1 MVIFKND
8 RQFLIIMKNSGFS
21 ILYFLTGIIYIILQ
35 PSLTFLGGLIT
46 KALIIPLLM
55 ALFLVNLNPLKNR
68 LHLFMLAGLFFSW
81 AGDLTLEFS
90 QDNSNMFIAGLIC
103 FLLTH
108 VMYFTVFLNTPGKNC
123 ILSSRIY
130 LLLPVI
136 IYGVTLVYFLY
147 DDLADMRLPVIFYAI
162 VLLTMLSGAINR
174 IEKVGQKSY
183 WLVLSGAILFVISDS
198 AIAINK
204 FSVHFASSG
213 VFIMS
218 TYIVAQYLILAG
230 YINQFR
236 KGLTI
241 R

>member
-1 MVIFKND
+1 
-8 RQFLIIMKNSGFS
+8 
-21 ILYFLTGIIYIILQ
+21 
-35 PSLTFLGGLIT
+35 
-46 KALIIPLLM
+46 
-55 ALFLVNLNPLKNR
+55 
-68 LHLFMLAGLFFSW
+68 
-81 AGDLTLEFS
+81 
-90 QDNSNMFIAGLIC
+90 
-103 FLLTH
+103 
-108 VMYFTVFLNTPGKNC
+108 
-123 ILSSRIY
+123 
-130 LLLPVI
+130 LLPVI